1 MPVPSPE
8 RLSTLLQQFV
18 NAPSWAE
25 SRRIVE
31 EHPEILTPEAD
42 ALFGRVLEA
51 YQDDPRAVEALT
63 EYRGLLRRCR
73 EESIEV
79 AFADC
84 ESADSGTPLQALV
97 EARSPAEV
105 LKVVE
110 AHPSLLSDEVNLMIC
125 LLIEN
130 ARRVGDEEMACHLDE
145 RYQTLRRIREQGTD
159 TEQLTGVN
167 KPLIQTIFRFM
178 NANTWT
184 DSLRVVQDHPTLLS
198 DEADDLMGQLLKQV
212 RAQGDDNSTRIL
224 VEHRDLLRRCRE
236 TTARVAF
243 AEKMGLPPGLDPLE
257 DVRAILEE
265 LSRPACRTEMP
276 QRIQLCEQ
284 TLSRV
289 GRETHPML
297 WAAFQ
302 AILADSLSQNP
313 IGKRAENTERAIH
326 HYGRALQVC
335 TREALPAEW
344 AGTQNNLGEAYRNRI
359 RGEWAENIEHAIHHF
374 SLALEVY
381 TREAF
386 PIDWAGTQ
394 NNLAAAYAERI
405 RGEPAENIERAIHHF
420 SLALEVYTREAFPA
434 EWAAIQNNLGEAHR
448 NRIRSERADNIERAI
463 HHYERAL
470 NAYTRQ
476 AFPAEWA
483 GTQNN
488 LANAYCKRIRGERA
502 DNIERAIHHYSLAL
516 EVYTREAFPAEWAGT
531 QNNMA
536 PAYAD
541 RIRGERAENIERAI
555 HHFCLALEVYTRE
568 AFPADWAMIKNNLGN
583 AYYKRV
589 RGKRAENIERATHHY
604 EQALEEYT
612 IDVWPERAR
621 DVRRRLGAAHFAAR
635 DWAAA
640 HQAFAI
646 AQDLTERFYAAA
658 LLREVQEQEIGAN
671 ARMVAQDA
679 LCLVQMGHPEEAWR
693 TLERGRARALRQGLD
708 RAQAR
713 RALATV
719 APEIREHYETLSAR
733 EQVLRARLRL
743 PEKDPHHRPYPEV
756 RDELASV
763 TEELHD
769 LENDLLEAVGVET
782 DIPTVGELQA
792 LPLLQDRHTALVSL
806 ALTDHGAL
814 AFLLTGEG
822 LQHQIIERLSRDD
835 VRVSVQG
842 SDDEQWSGW
851 LGAYFRQLA
860 AALARHSAAWEPARD
875 HWRTTMTETL
885 DTLGQQLWPMLDGM
899 LQQAN
904 IERVVLLPQGMLF
917 VLPLHACP
925 LDGDERVC
933 DRYTL
938 AYAPAGA
945 VLARLASEEETVSD
959 HLQSLLVANPT
970 GDLPHIPSEILAI
983 QETLADARTLWEREA
998 TEASVAQS
1006 TRDAEVI
1013 HFSGH
1018 GTYNWRDPELSG
1030 LLLRDPNAEHVN
1042 PCTGEGA
1049 DFLTVAEMRDVLRL
1063 SRTRLVTLSAC
1074 ETGLTEIR
1082 RGLADEYIGLPG
1094 VLLQAGARAVVA
1106 SLWAVDD
1113 LATALLMCQFY
1124 QEWNQGAVP
1133 IAEALQRAQKWLR
1146 TRTREQVKDALGELD
1161 ALWKPWAAQTDDRAM
1176 QRRARE
1182 QYWEIRQARRRLN
1195 RMEDL
1200 PFAHP
1205 YWWAGFQ
1212 AVGDVL

>member
-79 AFADC
+79 AFANC
-84 ESADSGTPLQALV
+84 EGADSGTPLQALV

-110 AHPSLLSDEVNLMIC
+110 AHPSLLSDEVNLMIY

-130 ARRVGDEEMACHLDE
+130 ARWVGDEEMACHLDE

-198 DEADDLMGQLLKQV
+198 DEADDLMGQLLEQV

-236 TTARVAF
+236 TTVRVAF
-243 AEKMGLPPGLDPLE
+243 AEKMGLPRGLDPLE

-289 GRETHPML
+289 SRETHPML
-297 WAAFQ
+297 WAAFE

-313 IGKRAENTERAIH
+313 IGERAENIERAIH
-326 HYGRALQVC
+326 HYGRALKVC

-359 RGEWAENIEHAIHHF
+359 RGEWAENIEHAIRHF

-381 TREAF
+381 TRQAF

-394 NNLAAAYAERI
+394 NNLAAAYAEHI
-405 RGEPAENIERAIHHF
+405 RGERAENIERAIHHF

-434 EWAAIQNNLGEAHR
+434 EWAATQNNLGEAHR
-448 NRIRSERADNIERAI
+448 NRIRNERADNIERAI
-463 HHYERAL
+463 HHYEQAL
-470 NAYTRQ
+470 NVYTRQ

-488 LANAYCKRIRGERA
+488 LGNAYCKRIRGERA

-516 EVYTREAFPAEWAGT
+516 EVYTRDAFPAEWAGT

-541 RIRGERAENIERAI
+541 RIRGEPAENIERAI

-583 AYYKRV
+583 AYYKRI

-604 EQALEEYT
+604 RQALEEYT

-621 DVRRRLGAAHFAAR
+621 DVHRRLGAAHFAAR

-646 AQDLTERFYAAA
+646 AQDLTDKFYAAA

-679 LCLVQMGHPEEAWR
+679 LCLAQMGHQEEAWR
-693 TLERGRARALRQGLD
+693 TLEMGRARALRQGLD

-719 APEIREHYETLSAR
+719 AREIREHYETLSAR

-743 PEKDPHHRPYPEV
+743 PEKDPHHLPYPEV

-769 LENDLLEAVGVET
+769 LEKDLLEAVGVET

-835 VRVSVQG
+835 VRGSVQG

-860 AALARHSAAWEPARD
+860 AALARHGAAWEAARD
-875 HWRTTMTETL
+875 HWWTTMTETL
-885 DTLGQQLWPMLDGM
+885 DTLGQRLWPVVDEM
-899 LQQAN
+899 LQEAGV
-904 IERVVLLPQGMLF
+904 ERMVLVPQGMLF
-917 VLPLHACP
+917 LLPLHACS
-925 LDGDERVC
+925 LGDDSGRAC
-933 DRYTL
+933 DLYTIG
-938 AYAPAGA
+938 YAPAAA
-945 VLARLASEEETVSD
+945 VLARLDSTVTSAD
-959 HLQSLLVANPT
+959 HALLVANPT
-970 GDLPHIPSEILAI
+970 GDLRHTPSESLAV
-983 QETLADARTLWEREA
+983 QAALHGGRTLWEREA
-998 TEASVAQS
+998 TEASVVEAA
-1006 TRDAEVI
+1006 RDAGVI

-1018 GTYNWRDPELSG
+1018 GTYDWGAPEASG
-1030 LLLRDPNAEHVN
+1030 LLLRDPDVERVN
-1042 PCTGEGA
+1042 PRTGKGI
-1049 DFLTVAEMRDVLRL
+1049 DRLTVAEMREVLRL

-1074 ETGLTEIR
+1074 ETGLTETR

-1113 LATALLMCQFY
+1113 LATALLMWQFY
-1124 QEWNQGAVP
+1124 QEWDRGAVP
-1133 IAEALQRAQKWLR
+1133 VAEALGQAQEWLR
-1146 TRTREQVKDALGELD
+1146 TLNREEAKNALGELD
-1161 ALWKPWAAQTDDRAM
+1161 ALWEPWAIQTDDPAM
-1176 QRRARE
+1176 RRRARE
-1182 QYWEIRQARRRLN
+1182 QYWEIRQARRRLDG
-1195 RMEDL
+1195 MDDP